1 MGRRGVA
8 GGEVICSCWE
18 RGQCKSVQRE
28 MEKERERVINRT
40 TVTIT
45 ALYTCPN
52 ECSVQSTE
60 TLHTE

>member
-1 MGRRGVA
+1 MWPEVRRSVAVGREDNVKVSSKRD
-8 GGEVICSCWE
+8 GE
-18 RGQCKSVQRE
+18 R
-28 MEKERERVINRT
+28 ERERVINRT

-52 ECSVQSTE
+52 EHSVQSTE